1 MNLNDIINDDLKN
14 AMKAKDKERLAVIRM
29 LKGAITLAKIELK
42 HDLNDNEILDIVS
55 KQIKMRKD
63 SIEEFSKA
71 KRDDLVNQYQNEID
85 ILKTYLPEQLSA
97 DEVNQMIDDI
107 FAEIKPEGIKQMG
120 LVMKELSPKISGR
133 FDKGEASKIIK
144 DKLSNL

>member
-85 ILKTYLPEQLSA
+85 ILKTYLPEQLSV

-133 FDKGEASKIIK
+133 FDKGEASRIIK